1 MIFGKNI
8 HCVVLDEGNSTWV
21 MSLSYWRAIGSPELH
36 QSPTTLKA
44 FDGHGFQPYKLL
56 KYFIVE
62 LKGKFISIDIKVVD
76 VPLDYNFFLGHSWF
90 YAMNL
95 VASSVFHIL

>member
-1 MIFGKNI
+1 
-8 HCVVLDEGNSTWV
+8 

-76 VPLDYNFFLGHSWF
+76 VPLDYNFFLGRIWF
-90 YAMNL
+90 YAMNV
-95 VASSVFHIL
+95 VASSLFHIL